1 MNAPTPDRGIRV
13 RDGAFVVLRL
23 GIGLLMIYL
32 GWGKAWDPVQFLR
45 LVREYGMVADPT
57 LLSAIAGL
65 LPWFEVFLGLML
77 VCGVAVRGTALVT
90 LALLVPFTA
99 AVLWRALA
107 IRSALGIAFCA
118 VKFDCGCGLGE
129 VWICAK
135 LAENTLLIVASA
147 ALVAG
152 AGNRWCARY
161 RLLQTPAT

>member
-1 MNAPTPDRGIRV
+1 MNARPPDRVLRA
-13 RDGAFVVLRL
+13 RDGAFVVLRVA
-23 GIGLLMIYL
+23 IGLLMIYL
-32 GWGKAWDPVQFLR
+32 GWGKAWDPVQFLK
-45 LVREYGMVADPT
+45 LVREYGMVTDPI
-57 LLSAIAGL
+57 LLNGIAGL
-65 LPWFEVFLGLML
+65 LPWLEVFLGLML

-135 LAENTLLIVASA
+135 LAENTLLIVASV
-147 ALVAG
+147 ALAAG
-152 AGNRWCARY
+152 AGNRLCARY
-161 RLLQTPAT
+161 RLLKSPAT